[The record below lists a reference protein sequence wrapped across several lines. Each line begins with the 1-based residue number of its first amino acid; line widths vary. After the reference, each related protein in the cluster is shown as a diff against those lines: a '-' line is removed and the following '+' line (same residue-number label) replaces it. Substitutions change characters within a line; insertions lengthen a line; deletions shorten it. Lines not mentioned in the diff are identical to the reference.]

1 MEEKKCRGN
10 KKRELQKWKRYGWV
24 GRATLVVG
32 RKVAGFGSFFMWR
45 VILGFGKAPQQ
56 NILSDFAE
64 GTEEIENGIT
74 NLIRLI
80 PESKRVIKKNLGG
93 N

>member
-1 MEEKKCRGN
+1 MD
-10 KKRELQKWKRYGWV
+10 GWV
-24 GRATLVVG
+24 GRLWSSVERLQGLGA
-32 RKVAGFGSFFMWR
+32 FFMWR
-45 VILGFGKAPQQ
+45 VILGFDKAPQQ

-80 PESKRVIKKNLGG
+80 PESKRVTKKKLGG
-93 N
+93 K